1 VPIDVKIVPAREFIR
16 TNANGEFDLE
26 GTKELFLSVFA
37 KMKDANVSEVIM
49 DVREASSKLTAFEI
63 SELFSVL
70 DRESWSAWKIAIVNR
85 PKDDFDRAKYFE
97 LCAHRVRVFTVSWKR
112 CKTNIDFGKMGQLAF
127 YGVGDC

>member
-70 DRESWSAWKIAIVNR
+70 DRESWSALKIAIVNR

-97 LCAHRVRVFTVSWKR
+97 LCAHNRGYQV
-112 CKTNIDFGKMGQLAF
+112 GAF
-127 YGVGDC
+127 QDYEEAVTWLYPPHEPL

>member
-1 VPIDVKIVPAREFIR
+1 MPIDVKIVPAREFIR
-16 TNANGEFDLE
+16 TKANGEFDLE

-70 DRESWSAWKIAIVNR
+70 DQASWSALKIAIVNR
-85 PKDDFDRAKYFE
+85 PKDDFDRAKFFE
-97 LCAHRVRVFTVSWKR
+97 LCAQNRGYQV
-112 CKTNIDFGKMGQLAF
+112 GAF
-127 YGVGDC
+127 QEFEEAVAWLYPPQEA